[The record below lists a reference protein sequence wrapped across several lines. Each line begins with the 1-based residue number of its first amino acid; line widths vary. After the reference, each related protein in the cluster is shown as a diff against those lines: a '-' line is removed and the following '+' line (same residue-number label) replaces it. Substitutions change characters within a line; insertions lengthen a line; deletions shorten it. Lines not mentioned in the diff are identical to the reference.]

1 MREKRDFKLRRPTG
15 RTLTPE
21 KLMGILKSV
30 ETDKVAKEK
39 YKELTGL
46 NPPPEVGELV
56 YERKV
61 SQEIAAAYAKKLE
74 DKHD

>member
-46 NPPPEVGELV
+46 NPPPEVGEIV
-56 YERKV
+56 YEK
-61 SQEIAAAYAKKLE
+61 E
-74 DKHD
+74 DEE

>member
-1 MREKRDFKLRRPTG
+1 MREKRDFKLRRPTS

-46 NPPPEVGELV
+46 NPPPEVGEL
-56 YERKV
+56 
-61 SQEIAAAYAKKLE
+61 EI
-74 DKHD
+74 DK

>member
-46 NPPPEVGELV
+46 NPPPEVGEII
-56 YERKV
+56 YERD
-61 SQEIAAAYAKKLE
+61 E
-74 DKHD
+74 DD